1 MTGRWR
7 QHLIRS
13 NTERSALNRCR
24 MNAMGLV
31 ARSKERMKG
40 RSQGGWQLQHSLL
53 NPCIEGKAPSSSP
66 AGPVQR
72 PSQLSCPWGDTAGTA
87 QPWGESPPS
96 RGCSSPPQSPSMTQ
110 LAQPPRAHSYR
121 RAGSCQIP
129 AHPPGRTRNPAEIT
143 GAPLALENRR
153 PTHTGLSA
161 QRWSSAT
168 NQPWKPE
175 NPALIKRLKS
185 QKRKESHCF
194 NGRRHRTITW
204 ASWRS
209 QWSTGP
215 KRQSQTV
222 LI

>member
-72 PSQLSCPWGDTAGTA
+72 PSRLSCPWGDTAGTA
-87 QPWGESPPS
+87 QPWGECPSS

-129 AHPPGRTRNPAEIT
+129 APPREGHETLQKSLELRWLWRT
-143 GAPLALENRR
+143 GAQLAQGWVCSA
-153 PTHTGLSA
+153 GL
-161 QRWSSAT
+161 QPQT
-168 NQPWKPE
+168 NLGNLKTPPW
-175 NPALIKRLKS
+175 LKD
-185 QKRKESHCF
+185 
-194 NGRRHRTITW
+194 
-204 ASWRS
+204 
-209 QWSTGP
+209 
-215 KRQSQTV
+215 
-222 LI
+222 